1 MASEP
6 RKIKGPCF
14 DECAHG
20 WVWVAEVGYTWCSC
34 RLAAFLETAPTPKQP
49 DDLRQNVPPRMMA

>member
-14 DECAHG
+14 DCEGGAPERFC
-20 WVWVAEVGYTWCSC
+20 WC
-34 RLAAFLETAPTPKQP
+34 LVFNPHDHMDTAPTPKQP
-49 DDLRQNVPPRMMA
+49 DDLRPNVPPRMMS

>member
-14 DECAHG
+14 DCNDRGDDQWEGCPCHRKRG
-20 WVWVAEVGYTWCSC
+20 DKTH
-34 RLAAFLETAPTPKQP
+34 LTPKLDP
-49 DDLRQNVPPRMMA
+49 DELRPNVPPRMMS

>member
-14 DECAHG
+14 DCEGGAPESFC
-20 WVWVAEVGYTWCSC
+20 WCLVFSPHDC
-34 RLAAFLETAPTPKQP
+34 MDTAPAPKLP
-49 DDLRQNVPPRMMA
+49 EDLRPNVPPRMM